1 MRQQL
6 FLFVQM
12 EFAWH
17 LGPPDGR
24 YLLRA
29 EPGGDP
35 ERVIVLNTLSAA
47 PRTPKR
53 TRISRSEASTE
64 PAEVQTSRVTV
75 VDPVPVASE
84 QQARAWLSEL
94 DAEREIAAAA
104 AVIDRLL
111 FAQRIAS
118 ADSNLHEISPVHALV
133 IRAGFGEGEQVA
145 DARWS
150 DARQLLLGGGGKQ
163 RRASALRPQER
174 LAVLIGARGE
184 ALICEEL
191 TLRCR
196 LDLDRGRLSHA
207 ALGLELAYTAA
218 LAELDAEGRADLEP
232 RVEEL
237 RGLYAEVAGASSAAL
252 PPTSS
257 EPSQETVSHALGRL
271 EAALRARTAT
281 GFGDS

>member
-1 MRQQL
+1 MPQQL

-24 YLLRA
+24 YLLRSQA
-29 EPGGDP
+29 GGDP
-35 ERVIVLNTLSAA
+35 ERVIVLNTLSAV
-47 PRTPKR
+47 PRAPKR
-53 TRISRSEASTE
+53 TGISRSKASRE
-64 PAEVQTSRVTV
+64 PAEVSTSRVTV
-75 VDPVPVASE
+75 IDPVPVSNE

-104 AVIDRLL
+104 SVIDRVL

-118 ADSNLHEISPVHALV
+118 ADPDLHEISPAQALV

-150 DARQLLLGGGGKQ
+150 DARQLLLGGGGRQ
-163 RRASALRPQER
+163 RRASVLRPQER

-218 LAELDAEGRADLEP
+218 LAEFDTEGRTDLEP

-237 RGLYAEVAGASSAAL
+237 RGLYAGVAQASSAVL
-252 PPTSS
+252 PPASS
-257 EPSQETVSHALGRL
+257 EPSQETMIHALQRL

-281 GFGDS
+281 GFGDA